1 MSSLH
6 LSTARITFGL
16 KIHPAPRIR
25 KIIFD
30 LLNRDTDWIRKN
42 DTNKLPNQIEWSTF
56 KFKNFKERVIEGL
69 LFALLKDDQ
78 EFLCYP
84 LNFRRMQADRGKRSQ
99 RDLLHS
105 CESDKQVF
113 FYHS

>member
-6 LSTARITFGL
+6 LSTARMTFGL

-30 LLNRDTDWIRKN
+30 LLNSDTDWIRKN
-42 DTNKLPNQIEWSTF
+42 DTKKLPNQIESSTF

-69 LFALLKDDQ
+69 LFILL
-78 EFLCYP
+78 
-84 LNFRRMQADRGKRSQ
+84 NGSRGFPEMYVSIPN
-99 RDLLHS
+99 L
-105 CESDKQVF
+105 
-113 FYHS
+113 

>member
-25 KIIFD
+25 QIIFD

-42 DTNKLPNQIEWSTF
+42 DTKINQIKNQKTPERQKSST
-56 KFKNFKERVIEGL
+56 VIEGQEIETL
-69 LFALLKDDQ
+69 GKELNIDETTFKQNNSMGMGIENDQ
-78 EFLCYP
+78 QVSNLCGRS
-84 LNFRRMQADRGKRSQ
+84 LNK
-99 RDLLHS
+99 
-105 CESDKQVF
+105 
-113 FYHS
+113 